1 MWILIEGTISTQ
13 FYGMY
18 FILWTNLPAYILVFE
33 EYLQI
38 DTIGDHMNIYIFFI
52 YIIANALSAYLYNS
66 IKIHEIFLWHEY
78 DCIKVILTSFH

>member
-18 FILWTNLPAYILVFE
+18 FILWTNLPAYIPVFE

-66 IKIHEIFLWHEY
+66 IKIHEMY
-78 DCIKVILTSFH
+78 NY